1 MPQRVLCLECGFV
14 LYEDIDLKA
23 PDEIIQQ
30 HDGRCPSCGKK
41 LIFVPENIEVKSA
54 EEASS

>member
-1 MPQRVLCLECGFV
+1 
-14 LYEDIDLKA
+14 LKA

-41 LIFVPENIEVKSA
+41 LIFVPENIEVKAA